1 VNAVTE
7 TRVRAIV
14 QSAETEHDLR
24 TAFAGMSHYEIGIV
38 RGRPRD
44 SMPDRL
50 GPQDVLIV
58 DVDLDSRD
66 DMAGL
71 ERVLGGEARPTVI
84 VTSSS
89 ASVDAMR
96 RLIRLGVADYLPQ
109 PISHEDVLAVIRAV
123 RTRARPG
130 AERVQHDCQ
139 VFSFV
144 RRSGG
149 MGATS
154 LAIQAAFDLAR
165 TRRGQPRRRVCL
177 IDLDFPGGAAWLH
190 LDAEPLLDIVEIV
203 RSPHRLDSELLAA
216 MTTHHPAGFDLIA
229 APNGSMNLDAVPS
242 EVVGHLMALACENY
256 DCVIVDLPLTWT
268 RWFGEILA
276 GSNRIFLTMQ
286 LTVVAVKQAHLF
298 LEQIKQTSAAQTP
311 ISVVLNRYRR
321 SWWRAGLKLREVERA
336 LGRKVDCFIPS
347 DYRLFSEAANHGM
360 PVGKFHQGSG
370 AERQIGKM
378 IHSALKSSAISR
390 ATS

>member
-7 TRVRAIV
+7 TRIRAIV

-24 TAFAGMSHYEIGIV
+24 SAFAGSQYEIGIV
-38 RGRPRD
+38 RGRPKD
-44 SMPDRL
+44 NLPDRL
-50 GPQDVLIV
+50 GTQDVLII
-58 DVDLDSRD
+58 DVDLGNRN
-66 DMAGL
+66 DMAEL
-71 ERVLGGEARPTVI
+71 ERVLGREARPTVI

-96 RLIRLGVADYLPQ
+96 QLIRLGVADFLPQ
-109 PISHEDVLAVIRAV
+109 PISHDDVIAVIRGV
-123 RTRARPG
+123 RARSRPG
-130 AERVQHDCQ
+130 TERGQHECQ

-165 TRRGQPRRRVCL
+165 TRRGQPRRDVCL
-177 IDLDFPGGAAWLH
+177 IDLDFQGGAAWLH
-190 LDAEPLLDIVEIV
+190 LDAEPLLDIAEIV
-203 RSPHRLDSELLAA
+203 RSPHRLDAELLAA
-216 MTTHHPAGFDLIA
+216 MTTRHPAGFDMIA
-229 APNGSMNLDAVPS
+229 AQNGSMHLDGVPPQ
-242 EVVGHLMALACENY
+242 VVGHLMALACERY
-256 DCVIVDLPLTWT
+256 DCVLVDLPLTWT
-268 RWFGEILA
+268 AWYGEILA
-276 GSNRIFLTMQ
+276 GSNRIFLTLQ

-298 LEQIKQTSAAQTP
+298 LEQIKQTSAAHTP

-321 SWWRAGLKLREVERA
+321 SLWRPGLKVREVERA
-336 LGRKVDCFIPS
+336 LGHKVDYFIPS

-360 PVGKFHQGSG
+360 PIGKFHAGSA

-378 IHSALKSSAISR
+378 MQDVVKRTADVRVKS
-390 ATS
+390 